1 MSSPRQSNIARRR
14 ERDICRQ
21 ALAQHIVSPSEV
33 RLSPRP
39 QDGYGWKPCPGYEN
53 TFSLLFAKNLSDHSI
68 STYRLLSRQVGN
80 TFEAVPAGVDVEAT
94 DHIPLR
100 PSRGFSA
107 EISRLQQEN
116 ALLSGHVRELSDALE
131 NEVDCKLR
139 VEKEKE
145 QQHKHLQAAEDK
157 IKELV
162 EKARG
167 YQAPLLKCFEELDR
181 TVPIL
186 AELRRIAMEGV
197 APE

>member
-1 MSSPRQSNIARRR
+1 MSSPRHSNVARRR

-21 ALAQHIVSPSEV
+21 ALSQHIVSPSEV

-39 QDGYGWKPCPGYEN
+39 QDGYGWKPCPGHEN

-80 TFEAVPAGVDVEAT
+80 TFEAVPADVGAEPT
-94 DHIPLR
+94 DHIPL
-100 PSRGFSA
+100 
-107 EISRLQQEN
+107 QEN
-116 ALLSGHVRELSDALE
+116 ELLSGHIRELSDALE

-145 QQHKHLQAAEDK
+145 QLYKHLQAAEDK
-157 IKELV
+157 TKELV
-162 EKARG
+162 GKARA

-181 TVPIL
+181 TAPIL

-197 APE
+197 APD

>member
-1 MSSPRQSNIARRR
+1 MSSPRQI
-14 ERDICRQ
+14 
-21 ALAQHIVSPSEV
+21 SPSEV

-68 STYRLLSRQVGN
+68 SSYRLLSRQVGN
-80 TFEAVPAGVDVEAT
+80 TFEAVPADVGAEAT
-94 DHIPLR
+94 DHIPLLH
-100 PSRGFSA
+100 
-107 EISRLQQEN
+107 E
-116 ALLSGHVRELSDALE
+116 
-131 NEVDCKLR
+131 
-139 VEKEKE
+139 
-145 QQHKHLQAAEDK
+145 HLQAAEDK